1 MCYNFCMDAFLLEF
15 FNRIRCDALTVFF
28 GFFSFLG
35 EGIPL
40 VVGVLL
46 CFWLTKPQTGE
57 RIAVVALTSLPLNT
71 WLKVAVAR
79 PRPYVAE
86 TVPLLPVDNAFLSTT
101 DLGSH
106 VSFPSGHSQSVASFL
121 SALSL
126 RVKRVW
132 VWIVCMLVTLLVM
145 ISRLYFGVHYPTDV
159 IAGFLIGF
167 FVALFWTVVYQK
179 AYGARYYMLCAFA
192 IASLIPLF
200 FTQPHDCLQSVGL
213 ICGLAVFLPI
223 ANRVAPPLSSF
234 PKRLLRI
241 PVGALAAGAVF
252 LVSLLFPEGD
262 AFRLLSYFLLTGGA
276 TAGAQALFRLFRI

>member
-1 MCYNFCMDAFLLEF
+1 MDAVILEF
-15 FNRIRCDALTVFF
+15 FNSIRCEALTVIF

-40 VVGVLL
+40 IAGILL

-57 RIAVVALTSLPLNT
+57 LFTVIALTSLPLNT

-79 PRPYVAE
+79 PRPYVSE
-86 TVPLLPVDNAFLSTT
+86 IVPLLPVDNAFVSTT
-101 DLGSH
+101 SLGSH
-106 VSFPSGHSQSVASFL
+106 VSFPSGHTQSVASFL
-121 SALSL
+121 TGVSFRA
-126 RVKRVW
+126 KRVL
-132 VWIVCMLVTLLVM
+132 VWIACILVTLLVM
-145 ISRLYFGVHYPTDV
+145 ASRLYFGVHYPTDV
-159 IAGFLIGF
+159 LAGFFIGF
-167 FVALFWTVVYQK
+167 CVALVWNVVYSR
-179 AYGARYYMLCAFA
+179 AYGARYYILSVCA

-252 LVSLLFPEGD
+252 LASLLFPEGD
-262 AFRLLSYFLLTGGA
+262 AYRILFYFLLTGGA